1 MKFSSGFTAFVAAS
15 VATANLGAAAP
26 VNNNGLATRDV
37 SQSNSQST
45 SQQASGKNVH
55 QDSDSA
61 QHNNQGVKISKDASF
76 QISHPA
82 IVVPASNHPSSGSTT
97 PSSSGSTT
105 PATSEGEHHDS
116 EDSKTGDLISL
127 SLLNGNKA
135 NAQVA
140 GTGNQSN
147 KRSTGSLV
155 DADALDD
162 NNANLQILGTGNQ
175 KNVDSHKEHHDG
187 HRDAEN
193 GDLISAILLN
203 GNDVN
208 AQVAGTGN
216 QKNKRG
222 LFGVASGKQDAS
234 ADGFGGSSF
243 QGQSNAPVLSG
254 AGNSLTAGG
263 AQGSQNNGQG
273 GSITQDL
280 LQKLQA
286 RQLFSQ
292 GKQGASANGYGGQS
306 AQGQSNAPFLSG
318 AGNSLTSGG
327 LQQSQNNGQG
337 GSIEQA
343 LSQLQSLGGF
353 GKRQLF
359 SSGKQGASAN
369 GQGGTSFQGQS
380 NAPVLS
386 GSGNSLTAG
395 GAQGAENNGF
405 GGSIEQTLSQ
415 LQQLGGGLGKRQLF
429 AQGKQGASADGFG
442 GSSAQGQTS
451 NPVLSGSGSS
461 LTSGGAQLGEN
472 NGQGGEIQQTLLQKL
487 GLGKR
492 QLFASGTQQGSAD
505 GYGGF
510 SSQGQDNRPVVSG
523 AGNSVTTGGSQFGQ
537 NDGTGGSVDQSIFQK
552 LGLGERQFKAFGS
565 QDASADG
572 FGGSSFQYQNNRPVV
587 SGTGNSVTAGGA
599 QGATNNGQGGDI
611 SQQLQQLLGRRQFQG
626 LGQGINQGID
636 QTGSANAYGGTAYIY
651 GNNGPASVDGTA
663 TAGTVNQG
671 ASGQQDGAQSATQG
685 LTQETLNHF
694 FARQLQGLEQGIG
707 QGIHQN
713 GQADA
718 QGGSAYLVG
727 GNGPAYVKNGAT
739 AGTVNQNGQAD
750 QQGQQ
755 SGTQSLQQSIQN
767 LFGRA
772 IQEQDQGVSQGTTQ
786 TGSADAEGG
795 DVKIV
800 GGWSAGPVTVDASSH
815 AGVVD
820 QDSTSN
826 QKPNQ
831 NAAQTA
837 NKENINQFWARQIQ
851 AQAQG
856 NTQNVNTNADV
867 SATASPKAAS
877 GYFFTHH
884 PVAFDNTAVGG
895 SVNQDV
901 QANQANKQGAS
912 QNANNY
918 KNIQVRAIPSALNY
932 GAQSAN
938 ADAQG
943 GSSYSYETNDKIVN
957 GNGLTS
963 VQGGPQTS
971 NGSAAAGTI
980 KQLLQL

>member
-15 VATANLGAAAP
+15 VATANLGTAAP

-97 PSSSGSTT
+97 PSSGGLTT

-116 EDSKTGDLISL
+116 EDGKTGDLISL

-155 DADALDD
+155 DADALND
-162 NNANLQILGTGNQ
+162 NNTNLQILGTGNQ

-216 QKNKRG
+216 QENKRG
-222 LFGVASGKQDAS
+222 LFGAASGKQDAS

-292 GKQGASANGYGGQS
+292 GKQGASANG
-306 AQGQSNAPFLSG
+306 
-318 AGNSLTSGG
+318 
-327 LQQSQNNGQG
+327 
-337 GSIEQA
+337 
-343 LSQLQSLGGF
+343 
-353 GKRQLF
+353 
-359 SSGKQGASAN
+359 
-369 GQGGTSFQGQS
+369 QGGTSFQGQS
-380 NAPVLS
+380 NAPILS

-472 NGQGGEIQQTLLQKL
+472 NGQGGEIQQSLLQKL

-492 QLFASGTQQGSAD
+492 QLFASGTQEGSTD

-523 AGNSVTTGGSQFGQ
+523 AGNSVTAGGSQFGQ

-587 SGTGNSVTAGGA
+587 LGTGNSVTAGGA

-611 SQQLQQLLGRRQFQG
+611 TQQLQQLLGRRQFQG

-636 QTGSANAYGGTAYIY
+636 QTGSANAHGGTAYIY

-685 LTQETLNHF
+685 LTQETLNRF

-727 GNGPAYVKNGAT
+727 GNGPVYVKNGAT

-755 SGTQSLQQSIQN
+755 SGTQSLQQSFQN

-772 IQEQDQGVSQGTTQ
+772 IQDQDQGVSQGTTQ
-786 TGSADAEGG
+786 TGSADAVGG
-795 DVKIV
+795 DVKVV

-826 QKPNQ
+826 QKSNQ
-831 NAAQTA
+831 NAVQTA
-837 NKENINQFWARQIQ
+837 NKENINQLWARQIQ
-851 AQAQG
+851 TQAQG

-877 GYFFTHH
+877 SYFFTHH

-895 SVNQDV
+895 SINQDV

-912 QNANNY
+912 ENANNY
-918 KNIQVRAIPSALNY
+918 KNIQARAIPSALNY
-932 GAQSAN
+932 GAQSASTY
-938 ADAQG
+938 AQG
-943 GSSYSYETNDKIVN
+943 GSSYSYETNDKVVN
-957 GNGLTS
+957 GNGLTT

>member
-26 VNNNGLATRDV
+26 VSNNGLATRDV

-45 SQQASGKNVH
+45 SQQASGKNVE
-55 QDSDSA
+55 QNSDSA

-76 QISHPA
+76 HIKPPA
-82 IVVPASNHPSSGSTT
+82 VGVEHPSSGSGSTT
-97 PSSSGSTT
+97 PSNGGSGSTT
-105 PATSEGEHHDS
+105 PATSEGSHGSDEG
-116 EDSKTGDLISL
+116 KTGDLISL
-127 SLLNGNKA
+127 DLLNGNKA
-135 NAQVA
+135 NVQAA

-147 KRSTGSLV
+147 KRSTGNLI
-155 DADALDD
+155 DANALNGNDA
-162 NNANLQILGTGNQ
+162 NVQVLGTGNQ
-175 KNVDSHKEHHDG
+175 KNVDSHKEEHHDK
-187 HRDAEN
+187 HRDAQT

-203 GNDVN
+203 GNDAN

-222 LFGVASGKQDAS
+222 LFGSASGKQTGS

-263 AQGSQNNGQG
+263 
-273 GSITQDL
+273 
-280 LQKLQA
+280 
-286 RQLFSQ
+286 
-292 GKQGASANGYGGQS
+292 
-306 AQGQSNAPFLSG
+306 
-318 AGNSLTSGG
+318 
-327 LQQSQNNGQG
+327 LQQSQNDGQG
-337 GSIEQA
+337 GSIEQT
-343 LSQLQSLGGF
+343 LSQLQNLGGGL

-386 GSGNSLTAG
+386 GAGNSLTTG
-395 GAQGAENNGF
+395 SAQGAENNGF
-405 GGSIEQTLSQ
+405 GGSIEQSLSQ
-415 LQQLGGGLGKRQLF
+415 LQSLGGGLGKRQLF

-442 GSSAQGQTS
+442 GSSAQGQT
-451 NPVLSGSGSS
+451 NTPVLSGAGSS
-461 LTSGGAQLGEN
+461 LTSGGSQLGEN
-472 NGQGGEIQQTLLQKL
+472 NGQGGETQQSLLQKL
-487 GLGKR
+487 GLSKR
-492 QLFASGTQQGSAD
+492 QLFASGKQTGSVD
-505 GYGGF
+505 GFGG
-510 SSQGQDNRPVVSG
+510 SSFQGQDNRPVVSG

-552 LGLGERQFKAFGS
+552 LGLGKRQFEALGS
-565 QDASADG
+565 QGASADG

-599 QGATNNGQGGDI
+599 QGATNNGQGGSI
-611 SQQLQQLLGRRQFQG
+611 SQQLQQLLGRRQIQG

-636 QTGSANAYGGTAYIY
+636 QTGSANAHGGAAYIY
-651 GNNGPASVDGTA
+651 GNNGPAYVDGTA

-685 LTQETLNHF
+685 LTQQTLNRF
-694 FARQLQGLEQGIG
+694 FARQLQDLEQGIG

-739 AGTVNQNGQAD
+739 ASDVNQNGQAS

-755 SGTQSLQQSIQN
+755 SGTQSLQQSFQN
-767 LFGRA
+767 LFGRD
-772 IQEQDQGVSQGTTQ
+772 IQDQGVSQGTTQ
-786 TGSADAEGG
+786 TGSADADGG
-795 DVKIV
+795 NVHIV

-820 QDSTSN
+820 QNSSSN
-826 QKPNQ
+826 QKSNQ
-831 NAAQTA
+831 GASQNA
-837 NKENINQFWARQIQ
+837 NKENVNQFWARQTQ
-851 AQAQG
+851 TQAQG
-856 NTQNVNTNADV
+856 NEQNVNTNADV
-867 SATASPKAAS
+867 SASASPKVAS

-884 PVAFDNTAVGG
+884 PIAFDNNAVAG
-895 SVNQDV
+895 SVSQNV
-901 QANQANKQGAS
+901 QADQANKQGAS
-912 QNANNY
+912 QNANNV
-918 KNIQVRAIPSALNY
+918 KNIQARAVPAALSY
-932 GAQSAN
+932 GAQDAN
-938 ADAQG
+938 ADVHG
-943 GSSYSYETNDKIVN
+943 GSSYSAETNDKIVN
-957 GNGLTS
+957 GNGVTS

-971 NGSAAAGTI
+971 NGFAAAGSI